1 MARVELAPEVAD
13 DFDRIL
19 EHLRKYQVEDA
30 SSRVHD
36 IIAAISVLERN
47 PFIGRPVEAQKRE
60 LVIGRGSRGYLALYR
75 YVPEVDT
82 VFVLSGKPATLDD
95 GRDLGGPVGELT
107 APLGNGSSS
116 RSTAARDERRET
128 LAGYQPR
135 RWSKTNSGSG
145 AGESAQWGTGSAV

>member
-19 EHLRKYQVEDA
+19 EHLGKYQVEDA

-47 PFIGRPVEAQKRE
+47 PFIGRPVEAEKRE

-75 YVPEVDT
+75 YVTEVDT
-82 VFVLSGKPATLDD
+82 VFVLAL
-95 GRDLGGPVGELT
+95 
-107 APLGNGSSS
+107 
-116 RSTAARDERRET
+116 RSQRE
-128 LAGYQPR
+128 AGYAR
-135 RWSKTNSGSG
+135 
-145 AGESAQWGTGSAV
+145 